1 MQDSLGKIVVATPG
15 APVRVTINRAAPAA
29 PFYVHGYA
37 LQRLKSNVGDVYV
50 SLSPTDDR
58 ANLTRILCVLS
69 AGQPSFSAGIGIELN
84 GTDLSVVYVD
94 ADNPGDGV
102 TGAILIS

>member
-1 MQDSLGKIVVATPG
+1 MQDSLGKIVVAIPG
-15 APVRVTINRAAPAA
+15 QPQRATKNRADPTA

-50 SLSPTDDR
+50 SLSPIDDR
-58 ANLTRILCVLS
+58 INLTKILCILS
-69 AGQPSFSAGIGIELN
+69 ASQPSFSAGIGIELN
-84 GTDLSVVYVD
+84 GTDMSCVYID
-94 ADNPGDGV
+94 ADNGGDGV